1 MERLHDDRRQ
11 VVAVPVHQLAG
22 EREIVELGDQHLF
35 LNLRRDTA
43 AVRNAVGVVAG
54 ARRYR
59 AYGGVVVAAVERPFE
74 LEHLVASSKCAGNAN
89 RVECRLGTGADE
101 ANLLGAGHGINHHF
115 RQPNCRFI
123 EEEIGRALRYL
134 GLHRRY
140 DRGMGMTDYYRT
152 RAQDAV
158 DVLPAGH
165 VPHVAA
171 APVGDHQLIFVR
183 QTPQARRPSRKNLPT
198 QCQKFLL
205 RIRHRHRCHESASLL
220 YVLV

>member
-1 MERLHDDRRQ
+1 ME
-11 VVAVPVHQLAG
+11 G
-22 EREIVELGDQHLF
+22 
-35 LNLRRDTA
+35 
-43 AVRNAVGVVAG
+43 
-54 ARRYR
+54 
-59 AYGGVVVAAVERPFE
+59 PFE
-74 LEHLVASSKCAGNAN
+74 LEHLVAAGKGAGNAN
-89 RVECRLGTGADE
+89 RVECRLGAGADE
-101 ANLLGAGHGINHHF
+101 ANLLGARHGLYHHF

-123 EEEIGRALRYL
+123 EEEVRRALRYL

-140 DRGMGMTDYYRT
+140 DRGMGMTDDDRPRT
-152 RAQDAV
+152 QDAV

-171 APVGDHQLIFVR
+171 APVGDHQLIFIR